1 MENENCI
8 KKQSDIKTSES
19 IINSSEINFEI
30 TEINTYKNINKTEL
44 INQKIVNMIN
54 EFNLS
59 DIENGNNKE
68 IREENILIELTSTKN
83 EKDNENNNKNKVTID
98 IGQCENILKDIY
110 NISYNDSLYIIKLI
124 AEEEGMKIPKV
135 EYEVYYLL
143 YNQSLSKLNLEP
155 CKDANIE
162 ISIPVSI
169 DDDNIDKYNKNSKY
183 YNDICSKTTSESGTD
198 INLNDRKNEFINN
211 NMTLCEENCELIYY
225 NYETKRVKCSCN
237 MKLSMPLIEDIKFDK
252 KELYK
257 SFIDIKNIINI
268 GILKCFKAVFND
280 SLIYNYGFFI
290 LLFIFLLF
298 IVCIII
304 FSIKSYNN
312 LRMDINDI
320 VIALK
325 NKKQNIY

>member
-1 MENENCI
+1 MKNGNCI
-8 KKQSDIKTSES
+8 KNKSYIKTTES
-19 IINSSEINFEI
+19 IINSSENNFEI
-30 TEINTYKNINKTEL
+30 TEINTYKKINKTEL
-44 INQKIVNMIN
+44 INQKIENMIN
-54 EFNLS
+54 DFNLS
-59 DIENGNNKE
+59 EIENGNNKE

-83 EKDNENNNKNKVTID
+83 EKDNEINNKNKVTID

-143 YNQSLSKLNLEP
+143 HNQSLSKLNLEP

-211 NMTLCEENCELIYY
+211 NMTLCEENCELIQ
-225 NYETKRVKCSCN
+225 
-237 MKLSMPLIEDIKFDK
+237 
-252 KELYK
+252 
-257 SFIDIKNIINI
+257 
-268 GILKCFKAVFND
+268 
-280 SLIYNYGFFI
+280 
-290 LLFIFLLF
+290 
-298 IVCIII
+298 
-304 FSIKSYNN
+304 
-312 LRMDINDI
+312 I
-320 VIALK
+320 VIKL
-325 NKKQNIY
+325 